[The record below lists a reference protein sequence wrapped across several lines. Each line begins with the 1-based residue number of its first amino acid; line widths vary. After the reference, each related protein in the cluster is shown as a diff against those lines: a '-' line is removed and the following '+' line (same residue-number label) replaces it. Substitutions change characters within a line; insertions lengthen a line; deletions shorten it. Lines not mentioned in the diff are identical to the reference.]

1 MVPGARWARRSA
13 TATLLE
19 RKRAIHGGVM
29 HRAKLWAIRDD
40 GPVEGRKN
48 EGEFYRQIVS
58 RARTARER
66 AAESLRRSGAVGKR
80 QETSETSPTPLP
92 SGVGFGARDDQAVC
106 GGQRLGRVREP
117 RARPE
122 FRGR

>member
-19 RKRAIHGGVM
+19 RKRAIHGAVM

-80 QETSETSPTPLP
+80 R
-92 SGVGFGARDDQAVC
+92 GDVGNQPDAAPKR
-106 GGQRLGRVREP
+106 RR
-117 RARPE
+117 
-122 FRGR
+122 FRRKG